1 MNNYPTK
8 ETPKFGKH
16 NTDPYENILQANP
29 RLPGTYLNPAQRIIG
44 SNFSIPQ
51 GVHSTS
57 TGPSGN
63 TYSMARPTKPNFPP
77 PGHRSSA
84 PSHTTENFPATS
96 GNAYDEMLK
105 DICVIVKSYE
115 EQIRA
120 KSLCL
125 LDEDYS
131 LSQDQIFGSPDRLQ
145 PGHLPQGIVDI
156 QPMSFT
162 RKFVK
167 PPTSKCYVR
176 TQKLIRTGNEL
187 TLQSCIGQEGLDKKL
202 GTWDL
207 KKFENSKD
215 LPKYLPYQSENKLEY
230 L

>member
-16 NTDPYENILQANP
+16 NTDQYENILQANP
-29 RLPGTYLNPAQRIIG
+29 PTPGTYRNPPQRPIS
-44 SNFSIPQ
+44 SNFPIPQ
-51 GVHSTS
+51 GAHSS
-57 TGPSGN
+57 SNGILGN
-63 TYSMARPTKPNFPP
+63 THSLARQTKPNFPP
-77 PGHRSSA
+77 QSHRGSTPA
-84 PSHTTENFPATS
+84 HTTENFPATS
-96 GNAYDEMLK
+96 GNAYDEMLR
-105 DICVIVKSYE
+105 DICLVVKSYE

-120 KSLCL
+120 KSLSL
-125 LDEDYS
+125 LDEDYT
-131 LSQDQIFGSPDRLQ
+131 LSVNQIWGSPDCVEA
-145 PGHLPQGIVDI
+145 PHLPQGIVDI

-187 TLQSCIGQEGLDKKL
+187 TLQSCIGQEGLDKNL
-202 GTWDL
+202 GNWDL